1 MGLETVKEEIIRNAK
16 NQVDSLNIEA
26 RQESDKIL
34 KETEKK
40 LEELNKIS
48 SEEIKK
54 LTDTI
59 KKQELA
65 SAELEN
71 KNFFLNT
78 KKQLIDKVFAEVKE
92 KLKSLNANKRE
103 AYLKKLIEK
112 SKKEIEV
119 AYVYCNKKDLNFLK
133 GFKVEDVNFNRL
145 FGPTKCW
152 PVPNVK
158 HPFVSLPIYSYISRV
173 NPNTWNNFMLVINK

>member
-1 MGLETVKEEIIRNAK
+1 MGLEIVKEEIIRNAK

-48 SEEIKK
+48 NEEIKK

-71 KNFFLNT
+71 
-78 KKQLIDKVFAEVKE
+78 
-92 KLKSLNANKRE
+92 
-103 AYLKKLIEK
+103 
-112 SKKEIEV
+112 
-119 AYVYCNKKDLNFLK
+119 
-133 GFKVEDVNFNRL
+133 
-145 FGPTKCW
+145 
-152 PVPNVK
+152 NV
-158 HPFVSLPIYSYISRV
+158 
-173 NPNTWNNFMLVINK
+173 